1 MCKPAISAFRPVAL
15 TVALAVALGVALAIG
30 PATQGIADPSGDH
43 RHWHDHERDD
53 HDAVRGAVERGE
65 IKPLAQ
71 LLELAKDRLP
81 GEIVSVEIERKQGV
95 WLYEFRVI
103 DKSGRLFD
111 VYVDAQSGEIR
122 RTKEK

>member
-1 MCKPAISAFRPVAL
+1 MSVTA
-15 TVALAVALGVALAIG
+15 GVA
-30 PATQGIADPSGDH
+30 DPEGAR
-43 RHWHDHERDD
+43 RHWHGHHHDRYD
-53 HDAVRGAVERGE
+53 HDAVRDAVERGE

-71 LLELAKDRLP
+71 LLELVKGRLP
-81 GEIVSVEIERKQGV
+81 GEITGVEIERKQGV

-111 VYVDAQSGEIR
+111 VYVDAQNGEIR

>member
-1 MCKPAISAFRPVAL
+1 MCKPTISAFRPVAL
-15 TVALAVALGVALAIG
+15 AAVLGIALAIG
-30 PATQGIADPSGDH
+30 PATHGIADPSGDH
-43 RHWHDHERDD
+43 HHWHDHEGDD

-65 IKPLAQ
+65 IKPLVQ

-81 GEIVSVEIERKQGV
+81 GEIVGVEIERKQGV

>member
-1 MCKPAISAFRPVAL
+1 MCKPTISAFRPVAL
-15 TVALAVALGVALAIG
+15 AAALGVALSMAA
-30 PATQGIADPSGDH
+30 ATPGVADPSGDS

-65 IKPLAQ
+65 IKPLVQ
-71 LLELAKDRLP
+71 LLELVKGRLP
-81 GEIVSVEIERKQGV
+81 GEIVGVDIERKHGV